1 MLNPVLCPN
10 HGFDCLLYCY
20 FSSFSM
26 PLCRYMSSTLLR
38 VAREHSL
45 VVAVV
50 GKGHLQGIKKHWKQ
64 PVSVNDLL
72 EIPSQKPVLLTG
84 KILTSIGVA
93 VAGVAIISG
102 LYLSSKK

>member
-1 MLNPVLCPN
+1 
-10 HGFDCLLYCY
+10 
-20 FSSFSM
+20 M

-102 LYLSSKK
+102 LHLSSKK